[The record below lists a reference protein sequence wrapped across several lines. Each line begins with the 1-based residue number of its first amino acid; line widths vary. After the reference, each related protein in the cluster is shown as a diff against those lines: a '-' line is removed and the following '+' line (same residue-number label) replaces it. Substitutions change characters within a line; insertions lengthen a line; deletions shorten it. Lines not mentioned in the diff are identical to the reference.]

1 MLLAGSDW
9 SSAFAQ
15 TAAILVAS
23 DARAQ
28 RSVLDTS
35 ILWKPFH
42 QTLTG
47 KKLAVMAMVQDG

>member
-15 TAAILVAS
+15 TAATLFAS

-28 RSVLDTS
+28 HSALDSS
-35 ILWKPFH
+35 IVQKPFH
-42 QTLTG
+42 
-47 KKLAVMAMVQDG
+47 